1 MKGGT
6 FRAHNDKP
14 NDKPKSQTTG
24 NTNALPPKRPRM
36 KKI

>member
-6 FRAHNDKP
+6 FRAP

-24 NTNALPPKRPRM
+24 NTNALPPKRPKL